1 MKHPRI
7 LLAAIAG
14 AILATVAFAA
24 LAASPEVVAGN
35 IMVRSDSR
43 PTLGRIVIDTKSKPE
58 LNQNGDVVSVRL
70 PEGVVLGPPPPL
82 PRNVV
87 AIRTDGSVMELTLK
101 PGTSVRETLAGGRVV
116 FEVADAPGDRAT
128 PPKGPKGASPDV
140 KPPAPPSRTMQFS
153 PELGGRSAAVSA
165 KPALPLPD
173 HPPAEVKPPAPPP
186 VAQAA
191 PT

>member
-24 LAASPEVVAGN
+24 LAASPEVAAGN

-43 PTLGRIVIDTKSKPE
+43 PTFGRIVIDSKSKPE

-87 AIRTDGSVMELTLK
+87 AIRTDGSVTELTLK

-116 FEVADAPGDRAT
+116 FDVADAPGDRAT

-153 PELGGRSAAVSA
+153 PELGGRPAAF
-165 KPALPLPD
+165 PARPPLPAP
-173 HPPAEVKPPAPPP
+173 PPAEVNPAAPPP

-191 PT
+191 PTP